1 MLLRCTARWVE
12 FEAVRR
18 HVGEFAAQSGISRE
32 DCHRLLVVAEELF
45 VNSVRHGYGGECD
58 GPILVELTA
67 TARGFE
73 LRYEDTAP
81 AFDPLARPSVAG
93 LDAGTVARPVGGLG
107 IFLALEMSRG
117 ARYRREAERNVIE
130 LTFVRSDETP

>member
-12 FEAVRR
+12 FETVRR

-32 DCHRLLVVAEELF
+32 DCHRLLVAAEELF

-58 GPILVELTA
+58 GPIFVALTA
-67 TARGFE
+67 GARTFE
-73 LRYEDTAP
+73 LRYEDAAP
-81 AFDPLARPSVAG
+81 AFDPLTRTPTAG
-93 LDAGTVARPVGGLG
+93 LDAGAEARPVGGLG
-107 IFLALEMSRG
+107 IFLTLEMSCG

-130 LTFVRSDETP
+130 LTFERDAEG